1 MTGLKGNQLESL
13 KQYIKKLGPVI
24 VAFSGGVDSTLV
36 LVAAI
41 QALGKEKVVAITA
54 SSATLT
60 EEERENAAR
69 IAEHVG
75 AKHVIL
81 DAPEFDEPKFVVNAP
96 DRCYHC
102 KKSRFEALLKWG
114 EEAGYPIIIEGTHAE
129 DLGDYR
135 PGLKALEELGERIQ
149 SPLKDLGWTKN
160 QVRLAS
166 KELGLPT
173 WDRPSAACLASRI
186 AYGISLT
193 KENLAQVEKAEEIL
207 RQFISGS
214 LRVRHHGRWARIEVS
229 PAELFKLV
237 EPVVASKVAQEIE
250 KLGFDYVTLDLA
262 GLRSGSMNI
271 GIDKKDS

>member
-1 MTGLKGNQLESL
+1 MTGLKESQLEKL
-13 KQYIKKLGPVI
+13 KQYIEELGPVI

-36 LVAAI
+36 LAAAI
-41 QALGKEKVVAITA
+41 QALGSEKVVAITA

-69 IAEHVG
+69 IAGHLG
-75 AKHVIL
+75 AKHIIL

-135 PGLKALEELGERIQ
+135 PGLKALEELGDRIQ

-207 RQFISGS
+207 RQFISGP

-229 PAELFKLV
+229 PVELFKLV
-237 EPVVASKVAQEIE
+237 EPVIASKVVQEIE
-250 KLGFDYVTLDLA
+250 ELGFDYVTLDLA